1 MAVKTQHKQREAGVP
16 ETDQVAYLRREMS
29 VMRELHHENLVEWFH
44 TIETT
49 TDIYAVLEFCS
60 EGTIFCY
67 MQEKKGLSEAEAKTI
82 FVQILSALL
91 YMHSKSMFLISFS
104 ELYGL
109 TVFGLAM

>member
-16 ETDQVAYLRREMS
+16 ETELVAYLRREMS

-49 TDIYAVLEFCS
+49 TDIYAVLEFCCG
-60 EGTIFCY
+60 GTLFDY
-67 MQEKKGLSEAEAKTI
+67 MKKKKGLGEAEAKTV

-91 YMHSKSMFLISFS
+91 YMHSKSMFLQTFS
-104 ELYGL
+104 ELYNL
-109 TVFGLAM
+109 TLLLVW